1 VGWLRD
7 AALGKDFRKVSGG
20 EAMKRLALVLCI
32 LGGAAMAQ
40 ESAIIGQQDWQGRS
54 TTITLRETQAPGAVA
69 EVGIFNVNVNQEPDD
84 GGYPLSFDGLTV
96 TVYFVVRLTGP
107 DQFTVEVP
115 EGYIAHPETVD
126 VGEDAGAV
134 VLIYSADGVGM

>member
-1 VGWLRD
+1 MMR
-7 AALGKDFRKVSGG
+7 AAFIACL
-20 EAMKRLALVLCI
+20 LASPAV
-32 LGGAAMAQ
+32 AQ
-40 ESAIIGQQDWQGRS
+40 DTAIIGQHDWQGRS

-84 GGYPLSFDGLTV
+84 GGYPLTLDGLTV

-115 EGYIAHPETVD
+115 EGYIARPETVD
-126 VGEDAGAV
+126 VAEDAGAV
-134 VLIYSADGVGM
+134 VLIYSSDGVGM